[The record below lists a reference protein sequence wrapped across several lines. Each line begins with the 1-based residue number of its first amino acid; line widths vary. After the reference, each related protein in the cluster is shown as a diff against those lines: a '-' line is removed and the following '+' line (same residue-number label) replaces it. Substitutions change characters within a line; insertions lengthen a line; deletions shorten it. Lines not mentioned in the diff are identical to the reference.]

1 MNDVLIRKA
10 TPADADAVKV
20 LFQEELSF
28 FGYLPNNDLDSDILR
43 FPDTYSNGTFMLAEW
58 QMTAIGMGGLLNGE
72 LRRIYI
78 RQDFR
83 AKGIGSKIMRALL
96 EKHRGEVTAVVRKEN
111 APMIG
116 MLTKFGFSYYSDHP
130 RWVFCAIYK
139 KAP

>member
-1 MNDVLIRKA
+1 MNDVLIRNA

-28 FGYLPNNDLDSDILR
+28 FGYLPNKDLDSDILG
-43 FPDTYSNGTFMLAEW
+43 FPDTYAKGTFLLAEW
-58 QMTAIGMGGLLNGE
+58 HKSAIGMGGLLVGE
-72 LRRIYI
+72 VKRIYI
-78 RQDFR
+78 RQDLR

-96 EKHRGEVTAVVRKEN
+96 EKHLGEVTAVVRQEN

-116 MLTKFGFSYYSDHP
+116 MLAKFGFSRDSEHP
-130 RWVFCAIYK
+130 RWAFCDVYK